1 MGTVLQRRR
10 YHPHVIRIDQTGCFV
25 LLEFLPKMKSNQM
38 DTISILTEVTGSGKF
53 STTIPRFFSNQIF
66 IWLLSVPWKCLTTAS
81 HFKSDALNVCWMF
94 WLHCSSSNFYLFYT
108 QFVSYYPVLILI
120 MLLNDDILDAYI
132 WLKILYSTSLFPLS
146 LSTARY
152 RYI

>member
-1 MGTVLQRRR
+1 MVN
-10 YHPHVIRIDQTGCFV
+10 
-25 LLEFLPKMKSNQM
+25 FLPQFHIFFTNQ
-38 DTISILTEVTGSGKF
+38 F
-53 STTIPRFFSNQIF
+53 F

-94 WLHCSSSNFYLFYT
+94 WLHCSSSNFYFFYT

-152 RYI
+152 RYIFGRKFLRPKGQTTLMAFFHFIYFSFILSLFLGEQFPTWIFIQFW